1 VGAVTR
7 ERWARELLARLPA
20 PDGFDQVVAIVAW
33 EAAEGTTAAW
43 NPLATTMP
51 APGSTRFNAAGVQNY
66 PSFDVGLDATVRTL
80 RLRHYTA
87 IVDALRRGAPARQVL
102 EAVAASPW
110 GTGEAAVRALEPTLR
125 GWPRTGQVLVYG
137 PGEPDLP
144 RERPAVTSVT
154 NPNWVEDVLGRARG
168 WIGRIVGAVFGFL
181 KDILEGIVRTILEA
195 VEALVRFVSGLVNAA
210 IDGLRDVVAAIWRRL
225 AEVPGWI
232 ATATADLWRR
242 MVDFVRVA
250 IDEAIRAFTRFV
262 VDPIQRLV
270 SDLVDKVSHLWR
282 FLLDY
287 GSRITRF
294 FDDFFGRVVEFFVRV
309 ADWLRDFAI
318 GVGRAIV
325 DFFTAVGRWLRDFA
339 EKVGRTIVAFFEEV
353 GGWLWSW
360 ARRFWQGLEAFARK
374 WLGPLLDMLERF
386 GEAFFRFLRDP
397 VGFFRRQLDDVVA
410 RGSRWWADKI
420 TGFFR
425 ENADRLES
433 FLTDFFGR

>member
-20 PDGFDQVVAIVAW
+20 PDGFEQVVAIVAW
-33 EAAEGTTAAW
+33 AAAENTTAAW

-51 APGSTRFNAAGVQNY
+51 APGSTRFNAVGVQNY
-66 PSFDVGLDATVRTL
+66 PSLDVGLDATVRTL

-125 GWPRTGQVLVYG
+125 GWPRTGQILVYG

-144 RERPAVTSVT
+144 RERPAVRAVT
-154 NPNWVEDVLGRARG
+154 NPNWVEDVFGRVAGFIVELGKSVLRG
-168 WIGRIVGAVFGFL
+168 FVHL
-181 KDILEGIVRTILEA
+181 LEAIIRRILEA
-195 VEALVRFVSGLVNAA
+195 IEALVRFVAGLLQRG
-210 IDGLRDVVAAIWRRL
+210 IDELGEALRAVGRRIDQLWDAFWRELR
-225 AEVPGWI
+225 A
-232 ATATADLWRR
+232 LWDRV
-242 MVDFVRVA
+242 VDFVRIA
-250 IDEAIRAFTRFV
+250 IDDAIRALGRFV
-262 VDPIQRLV
+262 LEPLARLLDRAVERVDRLW
-270 SDLVDKVSHLWR
+270 DHFLRYGALVVDFFEHLWR
-282 FLLDY
+282 RVKD
-287 GSRITRF
+287 F
-294 FDDFFGRVVEFFVRV
+294 FDTV
-309 ADWLRDFAI
+309 ADWVRDFAR

-325 DFFTAVGRWLRDFA
+325 DFFVSVGRWLREFA
-339 EKVGRTIVAFFEEV
+339 EKVGRSIVSFFEEV

-360 ARRFWQGLEAFARK
+360 ARRFWMGLETFARK
-374 WLGPLLDMLERF
+374 WLGLLLDALERF

-397 VGFFRRQLDDVVA
+397 VGFFRRQLEDVVR
-410 RGSRWWADKI
+410 RGSRWWADRI